1 MSIQSATL
9 YVDGACKGN
18 PGLGGWGVHIQYP
31 DGSTQDFCGGAQ
43 HCTNNQMELTAAIE
57 GLNKTTGIATVT
69 VWTDSNYVVQGIT
82 QWIQG
87 WKAKNWRKAD
97 GAPVSNKDLWMQ
109 LDQACQGRQIDWRWI
124 KGHAGHAGN
133 ERADALANQGVEQL
147 LAGKHTPTTGAPSI
161 PDWLTSDPL
170 GFDAVIDDA
179 ALDDVPFDDLPFDPQ
194 LIADAK
200 SQHQQATT
208 NAIEEDLSNFEPLSL
223 PHEQPMDLSAADQFE
238 SIRQDQLQEF
248 TADQPTHQQPSH
260 PAKSTSPEKS
270 ANPAQSETNT
280 DWQAPQRVSSGHRQ
294 LILDTETT
302 GINPQ
307 TERVIEIGVI
317 EMVNRKATGNTLH
330 VYLNPEQPVGD
341 SVAIHGITDEFLRD
355 KIRFARIAQDLC
367 DFLIGGEI
375 IAHNASFDM
384 NFLEAELRRCG
395 LPALAGQVQVTDTLA
410 MAKRKHAGQKN
421 SLDALARR
429 YEIAPRDR
437 TYHGAL
443 LDAEILADVY
453 LAMTGGQ
460 VTLDMQQD
468 GQADDQPRH
477 HRRFKQA
484 NLAVIQADP
493 HDVARHE
500 QWLDQLDKGQ
510 ASPMSIWRQSLG

>member
-1 MSIQSATL
+1 MSIQSASL

-18 PGLGGWGVHIQYP
+18 PGIGGWGVHIQYP
-31 DGSTQDFCGGAQ
+31 DGTQQDFCGGTP

-57 GLNKTTGIATVT
+57 GLKHSTGIAHVT
-69 VWTDSNYVVQGIT
+69 IWTDSNYVKQGIT
-82 QWIQG
+82 EWIHG
-87 WKAKNWRKAD
+87 WKTKNWRKSD
-97 GAPVSNKDLWMQ
+97 GSPVINKDLWLQ

-133 ERADALANQGVEQL
+133 ERADALANQGVEEL
-147 LAGKHTPTTGAPSI
+147 MNTHTKPSQTAI
-161 PDWLTSDPL
+161 PDWLTNDPL
-170 GFDAVIDDA
+170 GFDAIIDDVQA
-179 ALDDVPFDDLPFDPQ
+179 ADEWDEPAPPAIDHPEDDML
-194 LIADAK
+194 
-200 SQHQQATT
+200 
-208 NAIEEDLSNFEPLSL
+208 NFEPLAL
-223 PHEQPMDLSAADQFE
+223 PNALTLDPSSALDII
-238 SIRQDQLQEF
+238 SQDQLQEF
-248 TADQPTHQQPSH
+248 TPPDQHPEHSNPQPSAAMLRSAQNL
-260 PAKSTSPEKS
+260 PA
-270 ANPAQSETNT
+270 AA
-280 DWQAPQRVSSGHRQ
+280 DWQAPQRASHGHRQ

-302 GINPQ
+302 GISPV

-317 EMVNRKATGNTLH
+317 EMINRKATGNSLH
-330 VYLNPEQPVGD
+330 VYLNPDKPVGD
-341 SVAIHGITDEFLRD
+341 SEAIHGITDAFLQD
-355 KIRFARIAQDLC
+355 KMHFAQIAQDLC
-367 DFLIGGEI
+367 DFLVGGEI

-429 YEIAPRDR
+429 YEITPRDR

-468 GQADDQPRH
+468 GHADDQPRR
-477 HRRFKQA
+477 HRRFVQHSLMVIDA
-484 NLAVIQADP
+484 NSADL
-493 HDVARHE
+493 DRHE
-500 QWLDQLDKGQ
+500 QWLNQHATATSL
-510 ASPMSIWRQSLG
+510 WR

>member
-1 MSIQSATL
+1 MSVQSAVL

-18 PGLGGWGVHIQYP
+18 PGIGGWGVHIQYP
-31 DGSTQDFCGGAQ
+31 DGTQQDFCGGEK

-57 GLNKTTGIATVT
+57 GLHKTAGIAQVT
-69 VWTDSNYVVQGIT
+69 IWTDSNYVVQGIT
-82 QWIQG
+82 QWIKG

-97 GAPVSNKDLWMQ
+97 GSPVSNQDLWIA

-147 LAGKHTPTTGAPSI
+147 LNPSVATPAPVASGGL
-161 PDWLTSDPL
+161 DWLTSDPL
-170 GFDAVIDDA
+170 GFDSVVDEESAEDIPEHFP
-179 ALDDVPFDDLPFDPQ
+179 L
-194 LIADAK
+194 
-200 SQHQQATT
+200 QAESMTDST
-208 NAIEEDLSNFEPLSL
+208 EEDLLNFEPLALPDEQSL
-223 PHEQPMDLSAADQFE
+223 AVTTADPFDPSSHEPL
-238 SIRQDQLQEF
+238 QDISR
-248 TADQPTHQQPSH
+248 ADQP
-260 PAKSTSPEKS
+260 ALKS
-270 ANPAQSETNT
+270 AALTQAGFTQDTQQDAKTSVTAI
-280 DWQAPQRVSSGHRQ
+280 DWQAPKRANSGHRQ

-302 GINPQ
+302 GINPL

-317 EMVNRKATGNTLH
+317 EMINRKPTGNTLH
-330 VYLNPEQPVGD
+330 VYLNPDQPVGD
-341 SVAIHGITDEFLRD
+341 SVAIHGITDAFLQD
-355 KIRFARIAQDLC
+355 KMRFAQIAQDLH
-367 DFLIGGEI
+367 DFLVGGEI

-395 LPALAGQVQVTDTLA
+395 LSALAGQVQVTDTLA

-468 GQADDQPRH
+468 GQADDQPKR
-477 HRRFKQA
+477 HRRFTQPT
-484 NLAVIQADP
+484 LAVILAGTHELDQ
-493 HDVARHE
+493 HE
-500 QWLDQLDKGQ
+500 QWLNQLDKGQ
-510 ASPMSIWRQSLG
+510 ASPVSIWRQSLG

>member
-1 MSIQSATL
+1 MSTQSAATL

-18 PGLGGWGVHIQYP
+18 PGIGGWGVHVQYP
-31 DGSTQDFCGGAQ
+31 DGTHQDFCGGAQ
-43 HCTNNQMELTAAIE
+43 HCTNNQMELTAALE
-57 GLNKTTGIATVT
+57 GLRNTSGIAHVT
-69 VWTDSNYVVQGIT
+69 IWTDSSYVKDGIT
-82 QWIQG
+82 KWIHG

-97 GAPVSNKDLWMQ
+97 GSPVINKDLWIQ
-109 LDQACQGRQIDWRWI
+109 LDQACQGRHIDWHWI

-147 LAGKHTPTTGAPSI
+147 LANTSTMTAALPPKTSV
-161 PDWLTSDPL
+161 PDWLTHDPL
-170 GFDAVIDDA
+170 GFDAA
-179 ALDDVPFDDLPFDPQ
+179 PDDVLLDTEPFDSA
-194 LIADAK
+194 AD
-200 SQHQQATT
+200 T
-208 NAIEEDLSNFEPLSL
+208 EDAFNFEPLVL
-223 PHEQPMDLSAADQFE
+223 PNELPDELRMTAADALD
-238 SIRQDQLQEF
+238 SVSQDQLQEF
-248 TADQPTHQQPSH
+248 TAADQPAHAPLKTVKIHS
-260 PAKSTSPEKS
+260 
-270 ANPAQSETNT
+270 

-330 VYLNPEQPVGD
+330 VYLNPDQPVGD
-341 SVAIHGITDEFLRD
+341 SVAIHGITDEFLQD
-355 KIRFARIAQDLC
+355 KMRFAQIAQDLRE
-367 DFLIGGEI
+367 FLLGGEI

-468 GQADDQPRH
+468 DQADGQPKRHRLFSQPR
-477 HRRFKQA
+477 
-484 NLAVIQADP
+484 LAVIHANEN
-493 HDVARHE
+493 DVSRHE
-500 QWLDQLDKGQ
+500 QWLDQLDRGQ
-510 ASPMSIWRQSLG
+510 TPPVSIWRQTLN

>member
-18 PGLGGWGVHIQYP
+18 PGIGGWGVHIQYA
-31 DGSTQDFCGGAQ
+31 DGSTQDFCGGMA

-57 GLNKTTGIATVT
+57 GLRKTAGVAQVT
-69 VWTDSNYVVQGIT
+69 IWTDSNYVKQGIT
-82 QWIQG
+82 EWIHG
-87 WKAKNWRKAD
+87 WKAKNWRKSD
-97 GAPVSNKDLWMQ
+97 GSPVSNKDLWIE
-109 LDQACQGRQIDWRWI
+109 LDQACHGRQIDWRWI

-147 LAGKHTPTTGAPSI
+147 LTGQHTSKTTTLTAA

-170 GFDAVIDDA
+170 GFDAVPEDLTLETESYEPMADDT
-179 ALDDVPFDDLPFDPQ
+179 DL
-194 LIADAK
+194 
-200 SQHQQATT
+200 
-208 NAIEEDLSNFEPLSL
+208 EEDALNFEPLPL
-223 PHEQPMDLSAADQFE
+223 PHELNMPFGTADAFE
-238 SIRQDQLQEF
+238 SVSQDQRQEA
-248 TADQPTHQQPSH
+248 TLADQPKTQSAGNLAPRTSDVTAGWQP
-260 PAKSTSPEKS
+260 
-270 ANPAQSETNT
+270 
-280 DWQAPQRVSSGHRQ
+280 PQRTRGTHRQ

-302 GINPQ
+302 GINPL

-330 VYLNPEQPVGD
+330 VYLNPDQPVGD
-341 SVAIHGITDEFLRD
+341 SVAIHGITDDFLRD
-355 KIRFARIAQDLC
+355 KMRFSQIAHDLRE
-367 DFLIGGEI
+367 FLLGGEI

-384 NFLEAELRRCG
+384 NFLEAEFRRCG
-395 LPALAGQVQVTDTLA
+395 LPALAGEVQVTDTLA

-468 GQADDQPRH
+468 GQANDQPKR
-477 HRRFKQA
+477 HRRFAQVE
-484 NLAVIQADP
+484 LAVIRADQN
-493 HDVARHE
+493 DLLRHE
-500 QWLDQLDKGQ
+500 QWLDQLDRGQ
-510 ASPMSIWRQSLG
+510 TPPTSIWRQSFN

>member
-1 MSIQSATL
+1 MSGQSAVL

-31 DGSTQDFCGGAQ
+31 DGTQQDFCGGEK

-57 GLNKTTGIATVT
+57 GLNKTAGIAHVT
-69 VWTDSNYVVQGIT
+69 IWTDSNYVVQGIT
-82 QWIQG
+82 QWIKG
-87 WKAKNWRKAD
+87 WQAKNWRKAD
-97 GAPVSNKDLWMQ
+97 GSPVSNKELWIQ

-147 LAGKHTPTTGAPSI
+147 LNPSVATATAAPVPSSGL
-161 PDWLTSDPL
+161 DWLTSDPL
-170 GFDAVIDDA
+170 GFDSVIDEEGA
-179 ALDDVPFDDLPFDPQ
+179 EDP
-194 LIADAK
+194 AEHFP
-200 SQHQQATT
+200 SQAESTIYST
-208 NAIEEDLSNFEPLSL
+208 DEDLLNFEPLAL
-223 PHEQPMDLSAADQFE
+223 PHEQSLDVSVAASFDAGDYEPLQNSSRAGHAAPQSAALTPDSQ
-238 SIRQDQLQEF
+238 QDAKTSV
-248 TADQPTHQQPSH
+248 TA
-260 PAKSTSPEKS
+260 
-270 ANPAQSETNT
+270 T
-280 DWQAPQRVSSGHRQ
+280 DWQAPKRANNGHRQ

-302 GINPQ
+302 GINPL

-317 EMVNRKATGNTLH
+317 EMINRKPTGNTLH
-330 VYLNPEQPVGD
+330 VYLNPDQPVGD
-341 SVAIHGITDEFLRD
+341 SVAIHGITDEFLQD
-355 KIRFARIAQDLC
+355 KMRFVQIAQDLH
-367 DFLIGGEI
+367 DFLVGGEI

-468 GQADDQPRH
+468 GQADDQPKR
-477 HRRFKQA
+477 HRRFTQPA
-484 NLAVIQADP
+484 LAVILAGTHELDQ
-493 HDVARHE
+493 HE
-500 QWLDQLDKGQ
+500 QWLNQLDKGQ
-510 ASPMSIWRQSLG
+510 TSPVSIWRQSLG

>member
-1 MSIQSATL
+1 MSTQSAATL

-18 PGLGGWGVHIQYP
+18 PGIGGWGVHIQYA
-31 DGSTQDFCGGAQ
+31 DGTTRDFCGSAQ

-57 GLNKTTGIATVT
+57 GLRQTVGITQVT
-69 VWTDSNYVVQGIT
+69 IWTDSNYVKQGIT
-82 QWIQG
+82 EWIHG

-97 GAPVSNKDLWMQ
+97 GSPVSNKDLWIQ

-147 LAGKHTPTTGAPSI
+147 LAGSNTPATAVTTAALTTI
-161 PDWLTSDPL
+161 PDWLTNDPL
-170 GFDAVIDDA
+170 GFDAVSDEVM
-179 ALDDVPFDDLPFDPQ
+179 LDTEPCDV
-194 LIADAK
+194 AGA
-200 SQHQQATT
+200 
-208 NAIEEDLSNFEPLSL
+208 EDELNFEPLPL
-223 PHEQPMDLSAADQFE
+223 PSDLQPVLAETLDRVSH
-238 SIRQDQLQEF
+238 DQLQEF
-248 TADQPTHQQPSH
+248 TPPDQPTPS
-260 PAKSTSPEKS
+260 PLNAAATRQS
-270 ANPAQSETNT
+270 AATQT
-280 DWQAPQRVSSGHRQ
+280 DWHAPQRVSSGHRQ

-302 GINPQ
+302 GINPL

-330 VYLNPEQPVGD
+330 VYLNPDQPVGD
-341 SVAIHGITDEFLRD
+341 SVAIHGITDEFLQD
-355 KIRFARIAQDLC
+355 KMRFAQIAQDLRA
-367 DFLIGGEI
+367 FLLGGEI

-384 NFLEAELRRCG
+384 NFLEAEFRRCG

-468 GQADDQPRH
+468 SQSNDQPKR
-477 HRRFKQA
+477 HRRFVQPQ
-484 NLAVIQADP
+484 LAVISAAAD
-493 HDVARHE
+493 DLARHE
-500 QWLDQLDKGQ
+500 QWLDQLDRGQ
-510 ASPMSIWRQSLG
+510 TPPLSIWRQSVN

>member
-1 MSIQSATL
+1 MSVQSAIL

-18 PGLGGWGVHIQYP
+18 PGIGGWGVHVQYP
-31 DGSTQDFCGGAQ
+31 DGSEQDFCGGAQ

-57 GLNKTTGIATVT
+57 GLNKTAGINAVT
-69 VWTDSNYVVQGIT
+69 IWTDSNYVVQGIT
-82 QWIQG
+82 QWIHG

-97 GAPVSNKDLWMQ
+97 GSPVSNKDLWIQ
-109 LDQACQGRQIDWRWI
+109 LDHACQGRQIDWHWI

-147 LAGKHTPTTGAPSI
+147 LAGKHNPAAVI
-161 PDWLTSDPL
+161 AVPDWLISDPL
-170 GFDAVIDDA
+170 GLDAEIDA
-179 ALDDVPFDDLPFDPQ
+179 AMDDDIP
-194 LIADAK
+194 
-200 SQHQQATT
+200 
-208 NAIEEDLSNFEPLSL
+208 EDLQWNDMRLDHAAEPEDTLNFEPLPL
-223 PHEQPMDLSAADQFE
+223 PNEQSMPLTTTDRFEPVNQARQVAA
-238 SIRQDQLQEF
+238 
-248 TADQPTHQQPSH
+248 TT
-260 PAKSTSPEKS
+260 
-270 ANPAQSETNT
+270 T
-280 DWQAPQRVSSGHRQ
+280 DWQAPQRASHGHRQ

-302 GINPQ
+302 GINPL

-317 EMVNRKATGNTLH
+317 EMVNRKATGNSLH
-330 VYLNPEQPVGD
+330 VYLNPDQPVGD
-341 SVAIHGITDEFLRD
+341 SEAIHGISDAFLQD
-355 KIRFARIAQDLC
+355 KMRFAQIAQDLC
-367 DFLIGGEI
+367 DFLLGGEI

-395 LPALAGQVQVTDTLA
+395 LPALSGQVQVTDTLA

-429 YEIAPRDR
+429 YDIAPRDR

-468 GQADDQPRH
+468 GQADDQPRR
-477 HRRFKQA
+477 HRRFTPQS
-484 NLAVIQADP
+484 LAVIYADS
-493 HDVARHE
+493 HDSTRHE
-500 QWLDQLDKGQ
+500 DWLDQLDRGH
-510 ASPMSIWRQSLG
+510 AAPMSIWRQYNG